1 MTSYTI
7 TAGDQAMGSYEGATR
22 DEAILAYVRDAGY
35 ASVEDAA
42 NALSMTPAAFLADID
57 VACAACE
64 SA

>member
-42 NALSMTPAAFLADID
+42 ESLSMTPAAFLAGID
-57 VACAACE
+57 VAASE